1 MLELL
6 ELDSLPKNKSLHKSC
21 YSVVKILIVV
31 SRIAAEY
38 INISPTSLPFG
49 DFAA

>member
-6 ELDSLPKNKSLHKSC
+6 ELDSLPENKSLHKRC
-21 YSVVKILIVV
+21 DSVVRILIVV

-49 DFAA
+49 AFAA